1 MEIIEQ
7 METISQRAA
16 ILKIKDKI
24 DIIYSVRRKTLRIE
38 NVSESKKSFLALKN
52 WWFKQKKI

>member
-1 MEIIEQ
+1 MEIIKQ

-38 NVSESKKSFLALKN
+38 NVSASKKSYLALKN